1 MNNRWSEYVNAIVG
15 DAKNVDVARKVDIDP
30 SNVGR
35 WKKGDA
41 GSVGFVVKFARSYN
55 RNVLEALAAAEM
67 ITDAEAALHEV
78 KVNVE
83 DLTTEELAAELV
95 RRTK

>member
-1 MNNRWSEYVNAIVG
+1 MINRWSEYIKGIVG
-15 DAKNVDVARKVDIDP
+15 DAKNVEVARKVDIDP
-30 SNVGR
+30 SLVGR
-35 WKKGDA
+35 WKGGDT
-41 GSVGFVVKFARSYN
+41 GSVAFVVKFARSYN

-67 ITDAEAALHEV
+67 ITDEEAALHEV

-83 DLTTEELAAELV
+83 DLTTEELAEELV